1 MIRDRWH
8 VFQFMTKNPFF
19 VHPDHE
25 IRQVVVEMVKRRI
38 TAVPVIAEGE
48 ELVGFLSLTDVA
60 VDSVVQHDE
69 GQRRV
74 KEIMQRRVYTIDA
87 AANVVT
93 AVREL
98 QERRVHRLV
107 VTQSDRVVG
116 MVSCLD
122 LLGAVLEGTGYPPVM

>member
-1 MIRDRWH
+1 
-8 VFQFMTKNPFF
+8 
-19 VHPDHE
+19 
-25 IRQVVVEMVKRRI
+25 VEMVKRRI
-38 TAVPVIAEGE
+38 TAAPVIAEGE
-48 ELVGFLSLTDVA
+48 ELVGLISLTDVA
-60 VDSVVQHDE
+60 VDSIVEHEE
-69 GQRRV
+69 GHPRRV
-74 KEIMQRRVYTIDA
+74 KDVMQRRVYTIDA